1 MFISAFRYADRL
13 LQHFLGDTNMGVKQL
28 FDLSGKTALITGG
41 SRGLG
46 LQMAEAL
53 GEMGAKL
60 AITARK
66 TDELAEAKAHLEGLG
81 MEVHTFA
88 NDLQNFDAMPA
99 LVDDVLAQLGT
110 IDILVNNAG
119 ATWGEKAED
128 YPDAA
133 WHKVMNLNVSAPFFL
148 TREVAKRVMI
158 PKGQGNIIITASV
171 AAFKGT
177 PPGMNTVAYNTSKAA
192 AVHLARTLASEW
204 GHYGIRVNSICPGFF
219 PSKLASGLIDKLG
232 DQLIARAPL
241 RRIGGEEDLKGAVVY
256 LASDASRHMTG
267 QALVLDGGASLI

>member
-1 MFISAFRYADRL
+1 MFISAFRYADRP

-66 TDELAEAKAHLEGLG
+66 ADELAEAKAHLEGLG

-88 NDLQNFDAMPA
+88 NDLQNFDAIPA

>member
-1 MFISAFRYADRL
+1 MS
-13 LQHFLGDTNMGVKQL
+13 VKAL
-28 FDLSGKTALITGG
+28 FNLTGKTALITGG

-53 GEMGAKL
+53 GEMGARL

-66 TDELAEAKAHLEGLG
+66 SDELAEAKAHLQGLG
-81 MEVHTFA
+81 YQVETFT
-88 NDLQNFDAMPA
+88 NDLQKFDTIPA
-99 LVDDVLAQLGT
+99 LVDDVLTRCGD

-119 ATWGEKAED
+119 ATWGAKAEE
-128 YPDAA
+128 YPDEA
-133 WHKVMNLNVSAPFFL
+133 WNKVMNLNVSAPFFL
-148 TREVAKRVMI
+148 TREVARRVMI
-158 PKGQGNIIITASV
+158 PKGQGNVIITASV
-171 AAFKGT
+171 AAFNGT

-219 PSKLASGLIDKLG
+219 PSKLANGLIDKLG

-267 QALVLDGGASLI
+267 QALVLDGGASLL

>member
-13 LQHFLGDTNMGVKQL
+13 MQHFLGDTSMGVKQL

-66 TDELAEAKAHLEGLG
+66 ADELAEAKAHLEGLG

-88 NDLQNFDAMPA
+88 NDLQNFDAIPA

-256 LASDASRHMTG
+256 LASEASRHMTG

>member
-1 MFISAFRYADRL
+1 MK
-13 LQHFLGDTNMGVKQL
+13 NL
-28 FDLSGKTALITGG
+28 FSVEGKVVLITGG
-41 SRGLG
+41 SRGI
-46 LQMAEAL
+46 
-53 GEMGAKL
+53 GEMIARGYVENGAKVYISSRKAEVCDRVAEELSEYGTCISLPFDLGGMDGIAGL
-60 AITARK
+60 ANAVKER
-66 TDELAEAKAHLEGLG
+66 ESRL
-81 MEVHTFA
+81 
-88 NDLQNFDAMPA
+88 
-99 LVDDVLAQLGT
+99 DV
-110 IDILVNNAG
+110 LVNNAG
-119 ATWGEKAED
+119 ATWGAKAED

-158 PKGQGNIIITASV
+158 PKGQGNVIITASV

-177 PPGMNTVAYNTSKAA
+177 PPGMHTVAYNTSKAA

-204 GHYGIRVNSICPGFF
+204 GPYGIRVNAICPGFF
-219 PSKLASGLIDKLG
+219 PSKLANGLIDQLG

-241 RRIGGEEDLKGAVVY
+241 RRIGGEEDLKGAAVY

>member
-1 MFISAFRYADRL
+1 MS
-13 LQHFLGDTNMGVKQL
+13 VKQL
-28 FDLSGKTALITGG
+28 FDLTGKTALITGG

-53 GEMGAKL
+53 GEMGARL

-66 TDELAEAKAHLEGLG
+66 PHELAEAKAHLQGLG
-81 MEVHTFA
+81 IEVHTFS
-88 NDLQNFDAMPA
+88 NDLQKFDTIPA
-99 LVDDVLAQLGT
+99 LVDDVLAKLGS

-128 YPDAA
+128 YPDEA

-148 TREVAKRVMI
+148 AREVAKRVMI
-158 PKGQGNIIITASV
+158 PKGAGNIIITASV

-241 RRIGGEEDLKGAVVY
+241 RRIGGDEDLKGAVVY

-267 QALVLDGGASLI
+267 QALVLDGGSSLI